1 VTENNCNCEQNKLK
15 NERLT
20 AEVLAKY
27 DGQKGSL
34 MPILQDI
41 QNAFGYL
48 PESIL
53 KKISE
58 ETKTPMSRIYG
69 VATFYSQFRLA
80 PVGKNIIRVCH
91 GTACHVAGSENIT
104 LALESKLDVA
114 NGETTADNQFTL
126 ESVACLGCCSL
137 APVVM
142 VNKDTYGSLTPDKT
156 KKLIKKYEQ
165 KEN

>member
-1 VTENNCNCEQNKLK
+1 MTENNCNCEQNKFE
-15 NERLT
+15 NERLI
-20 AEVLAKY
+20 AEVLKKY
-27 DGQKGSL
+27 EGKKGSL
-34 MPILQDI
+34 MPILQEV
-41 QNAFGYL
+41 QSAFGYL
-48 PESIL
+48 PKDLL
-53 KKISE
+53 KKIAA
-58 ETKTPMSRIYG
+58 ETRTPMSRIYG

-80 PVGKNIIRVCH
+80 PVGKDIIRVCH

-104 LALESKLDVA
+104 LALESKLEIA
-114 NGETTADNQFTL
+114 NGQTTADKQFTL

-142 VNKDTYGSLTPDKT
+142 VNKDTYGSLTPDKA

>member
-1 VTENNCNCEQNKLK
+1 MTENNCSCEENNSK
-15 NERLT
+15 NEQLT
-20 AEVLAKY
+20 MDILAKY
-27 DGQKGSL
+27 SGKKGSL
-34 MPILQDI
+34 MPILQEVQTI
-41 QNAFGYL
+41 FGYL
-48 PESIL
+48 PQTIL
-53 KKISE
+53 KKISA
-58 ETKTPMSRIYG
+58 ETKMPMSRIYG
-69 VATFYSQFRLA
+69 VATFYSQFRLQ

-104 LALESKLDVA
+104 LALESKLDVED
-114 NGETTADNQFTL
+114 GQTTADNQFTL

-142 VNKDTYGSLTPDKT
+142 VNKHTYGSLTPDKT